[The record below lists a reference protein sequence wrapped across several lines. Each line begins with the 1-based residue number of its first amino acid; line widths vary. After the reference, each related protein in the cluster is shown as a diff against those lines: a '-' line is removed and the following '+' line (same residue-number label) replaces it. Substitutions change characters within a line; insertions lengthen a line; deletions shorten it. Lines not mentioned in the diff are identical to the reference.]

1 MGKETDTYTKG
12 FLLGAIVGGVA
23 GAVTALLFAPK
34 SGAELRR
41 DIADSSTQMYDKS
54 RDYFVTVEDTVSK
67 AVSKTVN
74 EGRIK
79 AQGIIENAKHQ
90 AEGIIE
96 NAEHVLNDAKNKA
109 YQVKDAAKAGA
120 DTFRDEM
127 KAADY
132 KKG

>member
-41 DIADSSTQMYDKS
+41 DIADTSTQIYDKS
-54 RDYFVTVEDTVSK
+54 KDYFVTVEDTVSK
-67 AVSKTVN
+67 AVSNSVN

-79 AQGIIENAKHQ
+79 AQGIIDSAKRQ
-90 AEGIIE
+90 AEGIIH
-96 NAEHVLNDAKNKA
+96 NAENVLSDAKMKA
-109 YQVKDAAKAGA
+109 TQVKDAAKAGA
-120 DTFRDEM
+120 DAFRDEM
-127 KAADY
+127 KATEF

>member
-1 MGKETDTYTKG
+1 MGKEHDNYTKG

-34 SGAELRR
+34 SGAELRK
-41 DIADSSTQMYDKS
+41 DIAETSTQLYDKS
-54 RDYFVTVEDTVSK
+54 KDYFVTVEDSVSK
-67 AVSKTVN
+67 AISNTVN

-79 AQGIIENAKHQ
+79 AQSIVESAKRQ

-96 NAEHVLNDAKNKA
+96 NAEHVLSDAKAKA
-109 YQVKDAAKAGA
+109 TQVKDAAKAGA
-120 DTFRDEM
+120 DAFRDEM

-132 KKG
+132 RKG

>member
-41 DIADSSTQMYDKS
+41 DIADTSTQFYDKS
-54 RDYFVTVEDTVSK
+54 KDYFVTVEDTVSK
-67 AVSKTVN
+67 AVSNSVN

-79 AQGIIENAKHQ
+79 AQGIIDSAKRQ
-90 AEGIIE
+90 AEGIIH
-96 NAEHVLNDAKNKA
+96 NAENVLSDAKMKA
-109 YQVKDAAKAGA
+109 TQVKDAAKAGA
-120 DTFRDEM
+120 DAFRDEM
-127 KAADY
+127 KAAEF